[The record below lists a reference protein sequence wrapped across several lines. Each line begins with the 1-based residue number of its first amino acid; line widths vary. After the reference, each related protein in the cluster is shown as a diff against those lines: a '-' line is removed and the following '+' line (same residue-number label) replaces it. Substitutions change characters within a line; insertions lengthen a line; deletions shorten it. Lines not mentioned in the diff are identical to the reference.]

1 MIGPNVTLARPLP
14 ARTAP
19 ARSLQGLPARRATGG
34 TPVANAT
41 LVGRADLTDQ
51 VARFRVRPDDGPRPF
66 VAGQYFSL
74 GLNIDGA
81 LVKRPYSNAAAA
93 GAAEL
98 EFLIRRVPGGR
109 FTPALWATSLGI
121 PVSLG
126 RATGV
131 FTLLPEDDRTHLF
144 IATGTGLAPILAMV
158 NALHDRP
165 DPPRAVVV
173 HGVAHVAELAYRDR
187 LTVLHA
193 AGWIRYIPTIS
204 RPAEAP
210 NAGWDGATG
219 HATRALSGLF
229 EDPRDPG
236 TGRLDPGATVA
247 YLCGNPGMIESASAV
262 LASHGVPPEAI
273 VTERYWAEQPA

>member
-1 MIGPNVTLARPLP
+1 MSGQNVALARP
-14 ARTAP
+14 
-19 ARSLQGLPARRATGG
+19 LPARRATGG

-41 LVGRADLTDQ
+41 LVGRDDLTDQ

-66 VAGQYFSL
+66 VPGQYFSL
-74 GLNIDGA
+74 GLSVDGS
-81 LVKRPYSNAAAA
+81 LVQRPYSNAAVG

-109 FTPALWATSLGI
+109 FTPALWATPVGT

-131 FTLLPEDDRTHLF
+131 FTLLPDDDRTHLF
-144 IATGTGLAPILAMV
+144 IATGTGLAPFLAMV
-158 NALHDRP
+158 GALGGRRH
-165 DPPRAVVV
+165 PPRAVVV

-187 LTVLHA
+187 LTVLQ
-193 AGWIRYIPTIS
+193 AGGCVRYIPTIS
-204 RPAEAP
+204 RPAEAQ
-210 NAGWDGATG
+210 NAAWDGATG
-219 HATRALSGLF
+219 HATRVLPGLF
-229 EDPRDPG
+229 EGLRDTG

-262 LASHGVPPEAI
+262 LAGRGFPPEAI
-273 VTERYWAEQPA
+273 VTERYWAEPPA